1 MASLVGGECA
11 TDNGAVEEASPA
23 LTAQQTE
30 QAEQQWK
37 LAQFRMLRMEAEYN
51 ACIAAEGK
59 LGANVVEDSGN
70 DAKEVPTESPAASG
84 YAQLDCDVL
93 VDEESNE
100 APVDEEES
108 EAFGEFQFA
117 QFPEEERVLKTAPN
131 EEIICAMKSMKWRP
145 KRDRVLRP

>member
-70 DAKEVPTESPAASG
+70 DAKEGRKFVCNWRFPSLERLFTNTFQLKFPRFFVDCILDNKPAKVRLSQPFASFAGHFSSPVS
-84 YAQLDCDVL
+84 
-93 VDEESNE
+93 
-100 APVDEEES
+100 
-108 EAFGEFQFA
+108 
-117 QFPEEERVLKTAPN
+117 
-131 EEIICAMKSMKWRP
+131 
-145 KRDRVLRP
+145 RDAYLGSFDY